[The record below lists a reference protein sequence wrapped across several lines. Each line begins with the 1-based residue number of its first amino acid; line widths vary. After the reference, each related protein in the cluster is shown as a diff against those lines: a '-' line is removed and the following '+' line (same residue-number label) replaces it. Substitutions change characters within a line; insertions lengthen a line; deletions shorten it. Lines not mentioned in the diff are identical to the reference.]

1 MKTKKEL
8 KEEYKQAKSVMG
20 VFQIR
25 NKVNGK
31 VFIDNSTNIMS
42 KWNRHQA
49 ELKFGNHRNKELQ
62 KEWND
67 FGEENFVFEI
77 LSEIEPKKEG
87 HKDYNQEVKVLQEM
101 ILEELKIED
110 HKLYN
115 R

>member
-8 KEEYKQAKSVMG
+8 KDEYKQAKTIMG

-31 VFIDNSTNIMS
+31 VFIDNSTNVIS
-42 KWNRHQA
+42 KWNRHRA
-49 ELKFGNHRNKELQ
+49 ELKFGNHRIKELQ
-62 KEWND
+62 TDWNE

-77 LSEIEPKKEG
+77 LSEIEPKEES
-87 HKDYNQEVKVLQEM
+87 HQDYSKEVKVLQEM
-101 ILEELKIED
+101 ILDELKIED
-110 HKLYN
+110 DMRYN